1 MATQEE
7 HVLELVVFGLK
18 EGVPREHLLA
28 TTDGVTAWTAEQPGF
43 VSRDLYAAG
52 DRWVDVV
59 RWRTLADAENAAA
72 AAESSERCAPMFGL
86 IDLDSVLMLHGHPV
100 DATAAAVSR

>member
-1 MATQEE
+1 MATKDER
-7 HVLELVVFGLK
+7 VLEVVVFGLNA
-18 EGVPREHLLA
+18 GVTSDQLLA
-28 TTDGVTAWTAEQPGF
+28 TVDGVTAWAAERPGF

-59 RWRTLADAENAAA
+59 RWRTLADAESAAV

-86 IDLDSVLMLHGHPV
+86 IDMGSVLMLHGQPV
-100 DATAAAVSR
+100 TAPVAAGTR